1 MDWLKDKVYTNTLYT
16 KVDEE
21 LSFEVNEVLL
31 AVIKSQDRNLACI
44 SSNLPN
50 HRNFLVVK
58 NFKVFVSV
66 AF

>member
-31 AVIKSQDRNLACI
+31 AVIKS
-44 SSNLPN
+44 
-50 HRNFLVVK
+50 
-58 NFKVFVSV
+58 
-66 AF
+66 